1 MYVWIS
7 ALPAQSQNG
16 NYTKIEIKLLFLSP
30 GISVWSTW
38 TDEKTFE
45 FTKFTWSTNLVIRC
59 MGFEL
64 RRWIQ
69 ILGLPA
75 CCCCCAVAQS
85 CLTFCDPKDYSMP
98 GFPVLHYL
106 PEFAQTHVHRVGDA
120 IQPSHPLSS
129 LLLPPSIFPSIR
141 VSSNES
147 VLCIRWPKYWSL
159 SFSISPS
166 NEYLDFF

>member
-147 VLCIRWPKYWSL
+147 VLCIRLPKY
-159 SFSISPS
+159 
-166 NEYLDFF
+166 